1 MITMSKA
8 KDSQLTVTGLC
19 RRAGISR
26 QAYYQGRKRDQQNQ
40 RDARHVLEWVRAER
54 AKHPR
59 MGGRK
64 LHWRLKPKMQK
75 AGIKMGRDKFFDLLR
90 AHNMLVTPRK
100 SGGPRTTNGAA
111 TRWTNRL
118 AEAEIAEPN
127 QAWVAD
133 ITYLRTVDGF
143 CYLALISDQYSRK
156 ILGWDLA
163 DTLELKGALRAL
175 EQALRSIDED
185 MDLIHHSD
193 RGSQYRSKKY
203 LNALQAQGCTI
214 SMTEE
219 DHCAENAQA
228 ERLNGILK
236 DEYLLDQVFAST
248 KQARRAA
255 RQAINLYNTDRP
267 HLSLHYNT
275 PDQVHRA
282 A

>member
-1 MITMSKA
+1 MSA
-8 KDSQLTVTGLC
+8 RNPNMTISGLC
-19 RRAGISR
+19 RREQISR
-26 QAYYQGRKRDQQNQ
+26 QAYYQACKRHRKRQAANQ
-40 RDARHVLEWVRAER
+40 RVLQWVRTER

-64 LHWRLKPKMQK
+64 LYHRLTPRMRQ
-75 AGIKMGRDKFFDLLR
+75 AGIKMGRDKLFELLR
-90 AHNMLVTPRK
+90 RNSLLVRPRRAR
-100 SGGPRTTNGAA
+100 GPATTNGKP
-111 TRWTNRL
+111 TQWENRL
-118 AEAEIAEPN
+118 QEAEIDRPN

-156 ILGWDLA
+156 IVGWDLS
-163 DTLELKGALRAL
+163 DSLELEGALRAL
-175 EQALRSIDED
+175 NQALESPSTDTD
-185 MDLIHHSD
+185 PIHHSD
-193 RGSQYRSKKY
+193 RGSQYRSRKY
-203 LNALQAQGCTI
+203 LHTLQKNGCTI

-236 DEYLLDQVFAST
+236 NEYLLDQVFRNT
-248 KQARRAA
+248 KQAHKAA
-255 RQAINLYNTDRP
+255 RQAINLYNVDRP
-267 HLSLHYNT
+267 HLSLNYNT